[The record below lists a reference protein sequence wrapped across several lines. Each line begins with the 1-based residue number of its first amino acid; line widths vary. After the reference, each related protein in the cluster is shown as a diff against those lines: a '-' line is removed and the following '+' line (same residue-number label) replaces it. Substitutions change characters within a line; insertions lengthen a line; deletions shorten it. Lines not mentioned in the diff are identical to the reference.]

1 MVVAMSRLRNST
13 ILKIHN
19 IQLLLLSCADINEC
33 VEDGELCRAGFCRNV
48 PGGWECECREG
59 WQLTPDLR
67 DCADTRTGACFDQ
80 YRGGGKSRYIDR
92 FDYVSTKPLAA
103 TLKVYGFKYPVFL
116 FSKIFLPLLEN
127 ILK

>member
-1 MVVAMSRLRNST
+1 MVNVKIEELYYPHNSQY
-13 ILKIHN
+13 N

-33 VEDGELCRAGFCRNV
+33 AEDGELCRAGFCRNV
-48 PGGWECECREG
+48 PGSWECECREG

-92 FDYVSTKPLAA
+92 LDYM
-103 TLKVYGFKYPVFL
+103 YPQNL
-116 FSKIFLPLLEN
+116 LLQHSKCMDSN
-127 ILK
+127 ILYFCFQKYFYLF

>member
-1 MVVAMSRLRNST
+1 MSRLRNST

-33 VEDGELCRAGFCRNV
+33 AEDGELCRAGFCRNV
-48 PGGWECECREG
+48 PGSWECECREG

-92 FDYVSTKPLAA
+92 LCIHKTSCCNTQSVWIQISCIFVFKNIFTSFRKY
-103 TLKVYGFKYPVFL
+103 LKI
-116 FSKIFLPLLEN
+116 SID
-127 ILK
+127 

>member
-1 MVVAMSRLRNST
+1 MTVLISCGDINVNASSDVKIEELYHPHNSQY
-13 ILKIHN
+13 N

-33 VEDGELCRAGFCRNV
+33 AEDGELCRAGFCRNV
-48 PGGWECECREG
+48 PGSWECECREG

-92 FDYVSTKPLAA
+92 LCIHKTSCCNTQCMD
-103 TLKVYGFKYPVFL
+103 
-116 FSKIFLPLLEN
+116 SKIL
-127 ILK
+127 